1 MRFYATFIV
10 AVICA
15 TCVGA
20 AVASQPIST
29 AGAKRA
35 AVRVLSCDRSG
46 QQAVFRGAMRRV
58 RGTGRMSMRF
68 TLLQRDPGAE
78 RFRRVRA
85 PGLWRWKRSR
95 YGVRRFAHRQ
105 RVRGLTAGSDY
116 RARVDFRWHDADG
129 DVQRRRRLTSRT
141 CSLAELLPNLRV
153 TSITGVPAGTA
164 EQYAVSVTNAGEMD
178 SPESGLRLGVDGT
191 APRFAT
197 VPGLA
202 PGETAGVSLSGPRC
216 VYGVRGTVDPGQQ
229 IPESRETDNS
239 LFHGCP

>member
-10 AVICA
+10 AVLCA

-20 AVASQPIST
+20 AVASEPIST

-46 QQAVFRGAMRRV
+46 RQAIFRGAMRRV
-58 RGTGRMSMRF
+58 GGTGRMSMRF
-68 TLLQRDPGAE
+68 TLLQRDPGE

-85 PGLWRWKRSR
+85 PGLSRWKRSR
-95 YGVRRFAHRQ
+95 FGVRRFAHRQ

-116 RARVDFRWHDADG
+116 RARVDFRWYDGDG
-129 DVQRRRRLTSRT
+129 DVIRRRRLTSRT
-141 CSLAELLPNLRV
+141 CSLAELLPNLQV
-153 TSITGVPAGTA
+153 TSITGVPAGA
-164 EQYAVSVTNAGEMD
+164 GEQYAVRVKNAGEMD
-178 SPESGLRLGVDGT
+178 SPESGLRLGVDGK
-191 APRFAT
+191 APRFAS

-202 PGETAGVSLSGPRC
+202 PGETATVSLSGERC
-216 VYGVRGTVDPGQQ
+216 IYGVRATADPGQQ
-229 IPESRETDNS
+229 IPESREGDNS

>member
-1 MRFYATFIV
+1 MRFFATFIA
-10 AVICA
+10 AVLCA

-20 AVASQPIST
+20 AVASEPLST

-58 RGTGRMSMRF
+58 GGTGRMTMRF
-68 TLLQRDPGAE
+68 TLLQRDPGE

-85 PGLWRWKRSR
+85 PGLSRWKRSR
-95 YGVRRFAHRQ
+95 FGVRRFAHRQ

-116 RARVDFRWHDADG
+116 RAKVDFRWHDADG
-129 DVQRRRRLTSRT
+129 DVIRRRRLTTRT
-141 CSLAELLPNLRV
+141 CSLAELLPNLQV
-153 TSITGVPAGTA
+153 TSITGVPAGA
-164 EQYAVSVTNAGEMD
+164 GEQYAVSVKNAGEMD
-178 SPESGLRLGVDGT
+178 SPESGLRLGVDGKV
-191 APRFAT
+191 PRFAS

-202 PGETAGVSLSGPRC
+202 PGETATVSVSGARC
-216 VYGVRGTVDPGQQ
+216 VYRVRATADPGQQ
-229 IPESRETDNS
+229 IRESRETDNS